1 MNHPVNRLAQDNAW
15 LIYDGDCPIC
25 RRVVEALRVKKAVGE
40 LHLIDARENQQHPLI
55 AEINAL
61 GLDLDEGLVLKFQ
74 QRHYHGQDALH
85 MMALLGSR
93 HGWFNRMNAILFRS
107 RLVARLCYPMMRAT
121 RNLLLRIKGIDKIHN
136 LR

>member
-1 MNHPVNRLAQDNAW
+1 MNRHPQHDAW

-25 RRVVEALRVKKAVGE
+25 RRVAEALRLKRTVGE

-55 AEINAL
+55 VEINAL

-85 MMALLGSR
+85 IMALLGSR

-107 RLVARLCYPMMRAT
+107 RLVARLCYPLMRT
-121 RNLLLRIKGIDKIHN
+121 SRNLLLRIKGIDKIHT